1 MHSVVADSG
10 RWMVALS
17 AVVLHRYW
25 KTAAMAATSFTGDSL
40 LFLVDYL
47 LRLIRVAVLLSIWRI
62 VLAGRGPVSGMTLAT
77 VLTYTLIAEVFAE
90 QLTPRTRLEEA
101 LWEGTI
107 ATRLLQP
114 MNVVGQFAAEM
125 WGQWAVNLALFSLPL
140 LLLCPAFGVSPRP
153 AGWGA
158 AALFAV
164 SLLLAMSVGL
174 ALEFIFGALVV
185 AMQESVWVVAQVRR
199 AVTLLLSG
207 AVLPLALL
215 PWGLGNVFQWLPFA
229 SLASTPLKLYTGTG
243 NPLVLLPLQLA
254 WSVLL
259 WPLAGWMWRR
269 YRERLAGHGG

>member
-1 MHSVVADSG
+1 VIASVG
-10 RWMVALS
+10 
-17 AVVLHRYW
+17 VLHRYW
-25 KTAAMAATSFTGDSL
+25 KTAAMAATGFTGDSL

-62 VLAGRGPVSGMTLAT
+62 VLTGRGPVSGLTLAA
-77 VLTYTLIAEVFAE
+77 VLTYTLIAEVFAD
-90 QLTPRTRLEEA
+90 QLTPRTHLDEA

-125 WGQWAVNLALFSLPL
+125 WGQWAVNFALFSLPL
-140 LLLCPAFGVSPRP
+140 LLLSPALGVDPRP

-158 AALFAV
+158 AALFVV

-174 ALEFIFGALVV
+174 ALEFIFGSLVV
-185 AMQESVWVVAQVRR
+185 AMQESVWLVAQVRR
-199 AVTLLLSG
+199 AITLLLSG

-215 PWGLGNVFQWLPFA
+215 PWGLGDVFQWLPFA
-229 SLASTPLKLYTGTG
+229 SLASTPLKLYIGTG
-243 NPLVLLPLQLA
+243 NPLPLLLLQGA

-259 WPLAGWMWRR
+259 WPLAGWMWHH

>member
-1 MHSVVADSG
+1 
-10 RWMVALS
+10 
-17 AVVLHRYW
+17 
-25 KTAAMAATSFTGDSL
+25 MAATSLTGDSL

-47 LRLIRVAVLLSIWRI
+47 LRLVRVAVLLSIWRI
-62 VLAGRGPVSGMTLAT
+62 VMDGRGPVSGMTLSA
-77 VLTYTLIAEVFAE
+77 VLTYTLVSEVFAD
-90 QLTPRTRLEEA
+90 QLTPRTHLEEA

-107 ATRLLQP
+107 ATRMLQP
-114 MNVVGQFAAEM
+114 MNMVGQFAAEM
-125 WGQWAVNLALFSLPL
+125 WGQWTVSFGLFSLPL
-140 LLLCPAFGVSPRP
+140 LLLSPLLGVDPRP

-174 ALEFIFGALVV
+174 ALEFIFGGLVV
-185 AMQESVWVVAQVRR
+185 AMQESVWLVAQVRR

-215 PWGLGNVFQWLPFA
+215 PWGLGSVFQLLPFA

-243 NPLVLLPLQLA
+243 DPLLLLLLQVA

-259 WPLAGWMWRR
+259 WPFAGWLWRR
-269 YRERLAGHGG
+269 YRERLASHGG